1 MRKFEAE
8 QRKMNNRDEELQR
21 SILAKKGELLDFQ
34 SSSLNKQRTLEST
47 KALIIQKKSMLQK
60 EKEADSAV
68 FLRKQ

>member
-34 SSSLNKQRTLEST
+34 SSSLNKQRALEST
-47 KALIIQKKSMLQK
+47 KALIIQKKSML
-60 EKEADSAV
+60 
-68 FLRKQ
+68 